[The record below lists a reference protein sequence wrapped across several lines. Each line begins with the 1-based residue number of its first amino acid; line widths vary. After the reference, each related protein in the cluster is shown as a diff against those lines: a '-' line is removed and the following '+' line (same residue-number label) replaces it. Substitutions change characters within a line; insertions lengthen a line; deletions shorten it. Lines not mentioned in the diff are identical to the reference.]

1 MSKQIPFDGLD
12 TLLSLAS
19 AEYMKQVTAEFLA
32 AQTDANLS
40 PETEEKITG
49 MIRIEKRKVARGKVW
64 KVIRTV
70 LIAALAAA
78 TVALAACMANPEIR
92 EAIWKVVLTWGDES
106 VKVDF
111 VPATTNPNAASKPVS
126 PNTST
131 QKPDDPIPE
140 PPKRIE
146 ELRMPGY
153 MPAGWKCE
161 NTKQRKIFGVS
172 YYNSEGKMMATF
184 TQTVLNVDS
193 HVDSDHAIASEI
205 TINGW
210 EGVWFTYEDQPN
222 VYALYWQDYE
232 YRYSF
237 YGIFESYD
245 QLIRMAE
252 SVYVDA
258 DDSDVQP
265 PESIERVK
273 IPNYY
278 PSAFKTVKGHRLDF
292 CLQLS
297 FYDADGNF
305 AGSYSQVII
314 DMNSYADAEGA
325 TATDI
330 VINGFAGVLFTYAEE
345 PGVYS
350 VYWQDSE
357 YRYHIYALFDSYEDA
372 IRMAESV
379 PVR

>member
-1 MSKQIPFDGLD
+1 MSKQISFDRLD

-19 AEYMKQVTAEFLA
+19 AEYMKQVTGEFLA
-32 AQTDANLS
+32 VETDATLS
-40 PETEEKITG
+40 PEAEEKIMG
-49 MIRIEKRKVARGKVW
+49 MIQIAKRKIIRGKAW
-64 KVIRTV
+64 KVIRTILV
-70 LIAALAAA
+70 AALAAA
-78 TVALAACMANPEIR
+78 TIALAACMAHPEIR

-106 VKVDF
+106 VQIEF
-111 VPATTNPNAASKPVS
+111 VPATTQQNPHSNAA
-126 PNTST
+126 
-131 QKPDDPIPE
+131 KPDDSTKPPEEPIPE
-140 PPKRIE
+140 PPTRIVE
-146 ELRMPGY
+146 IRMPGY
-153 MPAGWKCE
+153 MPVGWECE
-161 NTKQRKIFGVS
+161 NTKQRKMFGVS
-172 YYNSEGKMMATF
+172 YFNSAGEVIVTF
-184 TQTVLNVDS
+184 TQVVLNVDS
-193 HVDSDHAIASEI
+193 YVDSDHAIVDEI

-210 EGVWFTYEDQPN
+210 EGVLFTYEDQPN

-258 DDSDVQP
+258 NDSDVQL

-273 IPNYY
+273 IPNYH
-278 PSAFKTVKGHRLDF
+278 PAAFKTVKGKRLDF
-292 CLQLS
+292 LFRLS

-305 AGSYSQVII
+305 AGVYSQMII
-314 DMNSYADAEGA
+314 GMKSHADAEDA

-330 VINGFAGVLFTYAEE
+330 VINGFAGVLFTYADE

-350 VYWQDSE
+350 IFWQDSE
-357 YRYHIYALFDSYEDA
+357 YRYHIYALFDSQEDA

-379 PVR
+379 SVR